1 MTHDNLDTSTE
12 DIGENNDHYITKED
26 GKKAESTSNDDKN
39 TEKIMILVQIYM
51 IIVLKMM
58 AYLPRKYQKC
68 HICHPRKRTS

>member
-39 TEKIMILVQIYM
+39 TEKNHDSGPNIYDNS
-51 IIVLKMM
+51 IKNDGVSSQK
-58 AYLPRKYQKC
+58 KC